1 MFNSNVDGWKKH
13 PKPKDYSGLEFFEK
27 DRSEDKH
34 LNFAKI
40 TIIKVW
46 IQQWILKDN
55 GSQVHDRNP
64 VLQPA
69 DVLGSG
75 SFYPEPD
82 TRSTLVP

>member
-1 MFNSNVDGWKKH
+1 MLMDKRNTQS
-13 PKPKDYSGLEFFEK
+13 PKPKDYSGLEFYEK
-27 DRSEDKH
+27 DQSEGKH

-55 GSQVHDRNP
+55 GSQVQGRNP
-64 VLQPA
+64 VLQLA

-75 SFYPEPD
+75 SFYPEPH